1 MTKPSIQLEEITLHF
16 PKQRNIFG
24 ILADFFKK
32 KERKFTALSGI
43 DLEVQQGEV
52 IGIIGRNGSGKS
64 TLLRVIS
71 GIYPPNEGTVHAAGD
86 ISLLA
91 GLGTGFP
98 LTRPD
103 EKTPFC
109 TAPSS
114 GIVKKK
120 CLQSWMRSLNSVN
133 SEHLLTN
140 RSEPILPV

>member
-1 MTKPSIQLEEITLHF
+1 MKQPSIQLEGITLHF

-71 GIYPPNEGTVHAAGD
+71 GIYPPDEGTVHAAET
-86 ISLLA
+86 SR
-91 GLGTGFP
+91 F
-98 LTRPD
+98 
-103 EKTPFC
+103 
-109 TAPSS
+109 
-114 GIVKKK
+114 
-120 CLQSWMRSLNSVN
+120 
-133 SEHLLTN
+133 
-140 RSEPILPV
+140 